1 VLRRGLA
8 GQLVVSF
15 FVRAACLLGR
25 VVVLRVAHRLLFL
38 LAALVGLLL
47 FPLGRCRLI
56 VHRFLLVIADWR
68 FCPRCAAAIK
78 ADGGRASCEEC
89 GFVAYANPAPTAS
102 AVVTDDAGRVL
113 LVRRAGPP
121 FEGAWDLPGGFVE
134 EREHPLETLRRE
146 LLEETGLEVE
156 VDLFLGMWM
165 DAYSEDESGS
175 STLNLY
181 WTAHVVGG
189 DEQADDDVAELRWF
203 EREGLPADLAFRN
216 VRLVLAVWREQHA
229 QRTRFGA

>member
-8 GQLVVSF
+8 GQLAVPF
-15 FVRAACLLGR
+15 FVRAIPLLVR
-25 VVVLRVAHRLLFL
+25 VVVLRIAHRFLFL
-38 LAALVGLLL
+38 LAAFLRL
-47 FPLGRCRLI
+47 FLFALGGCGLI
-56 VHRFLLVIADWR
+56 VHGFLLVIADWR

-89 GFVAYANPAPTAS
+89 GYVAYANPAPTAC
-102 AVVTDDAGRVL
+102 AVVTDEAGRVL

-121 FEGAWDLPGGFVE
+121 FAGAWDLPGGFVE

-146 LLEETGLEVE
+146 LLEETGLEVAA
-156 VDLFLGMWM
+156 DLFLGMWM
-165 DAYSEDESGS
+165 DAYSDDESGP

-189 DEQADDDVAELRWF
+189 DAQPDDDVAELQWF
-203 EREGLPADLAFRN
+203 EPDDLPANLAFRN
-216 VRLVLAVWREQHA
+216 VPLVLAVWREQH
-229 QRTRFGA
+229 T

>member
-8 GQLVVSF
+8 GQLVVPF
-15 FVRAACLLGR
+15 FVGTASLLVR
-25 VVVLRVAHRLLFL
+25 IVVLRVAHRFLFL
-38 LAALVGLLL
+38 LAALLRLLL
-47 FPLGRCRLI
+47 FALGRCRLI

-78 ADGGRASCEEC
+78 ADGGRVSCEQC
-89 GFVAYANPAPTAS
+89 GFVAYANPAPTAC
-102 AVVTDDAGRVL
+102 AVVTDDTGRVL
-113 LVRRAGPP
+113 LVRRAGQP

-146 LLEETGLEVE
+146 LLEETGLEV
-156 VDLFLGMWM
+156 VADLFLGMWM
-165 DAYSEDESGS
+165 DAYSDDESGP

-189 DEQADDDVAELRWF
+189 DEHAEDDVAELRWF
-203 EREGLPADLAFRN
+203 EPEGLPANLAFRN
-216 VRLVLAVWREQHA
+216 VPLVLAVWREQH
-229 QRTRFGA
+229 T

>member
-25 VVVLRVAHRLLFL
+25 IVVRRIAHRLLFL
-38 LAALVGLLL
+38 LASLVRLLL
-47 FPLGRCRLI
+47 FALGRCRLI
-56 VHRFLLVIADWR
+56 VHRSLLVIADWR

-78 ADGGRASCEEC
+78 ADAGRASCEVC

-102 AVVTDDAGRVL
+102 ALVTDDAGRVL

-146 LLEETGLEVE
+146 LLEETGLEVDPD
-156 VDLFLGMWM
+156 VFLGIWM
-165 DAYSEDESGS
+165 DAYSDEESGP

-189 DEQADDDVAELRWF
+189 EEHPDDDVAELRWY
-203 EREGLPADLAFRN
+203 EPEGFPANVAFRN

-229 QRTRFGA
+229 